1 MNIRTM
7 TPGDYDAVYRLWV
20 STPGMGLNTTDD
32 SREGI
37 LRYLN
42 RNPTTC
48 FVAEEGEELIG
59 VILSGHDGR
68 RGYIYHLAVK
78 VEQRHKGTGGALL
91 TRAME
96 ALKAEGICKV
106 ALVVFSNN
114 ETGNRFWEKQGFTV
128 REDLQYRNKA
138 ILELTRIDT

>member
-1 MNIRTM
+1 MNIRIM
-7 TPGDYDAVYRLWV
+7 TPGDYDAVYRLWI

-37 LRYLN
+37 LKYLN

-48 FVAEEGEELIG
+48 FVAEECQECIG
-59 VILSGHDGR
+59 VILCGHDGR

-91 TRAME
+91 TRALE
-96 ALKAEGICKV
+96 ALKAEGIAKV
-106 ALVVFSNN
+106 ALVVFSSN
-114 ETGNRFWEKQGFTV
+114 EAGNRFWEKRGFTA
-128 REDLQYRNKA
+128 REDLQYRNKS
-138 ILELTRIDT
+138 IMELKRIDI

>member
-1 MNIRTM
+1 MNIRIM
-7 TPGDYDAVYRLWV
+7 TPDDYDAVYRLWI
-20 STPGMGLNTTDD
+20 STPGMGLNATDD
-32 SREGI
+32 SKEGI
-37 LRYLN
+37 LKYLN

-48 FVAEEGEELIG
+48 FVAEEGQELLG

-78 VEQRHKGTGGALL
+78 VAHRHKGTGSALL
-91 TRAME
+91 TRALD
-96 ALKAEGICKV
+96 ALKAEGIAKV

-128 REDLQYRNKA
+128 RDDLQYRNKA